1 MKKKHL
7 KNVMSMTLAVAMLS
21 STLVGNVANA
31 TVIIPDTDV
40 GTGNGTIT
48 TENSV
53 TVDASTSSDGIVT
66 TDDGI
71 EISAVKENLTSSV
84 QVKDDGIEVA
94 DEDDLKVGSKVKLS
108 VSAGNKSS
116 ETTKFKLYFWNYA
129 DKLPEDKTIWKSLL
143 KDVPEKLTA
152 EPGAVTVKDA
162 DGNETEAK
170 ATFMQDKDGD
180 TSTASYVEV
189 EVPANSTLSLD
200 VDVAN
205 AVAGKVVAIP
215 YLESDSETAYGD
227 ALGIDW
233 EEDGIT
239 IDDSI
244 VIEDT
249 SSDEED
255 EDGIK
260 VDSETEEDGATVSVN
275 DEAENDGIEV
285 KTDKE
290 KTGDAVDDTVDA
302 NLFTSQRLVVLTDD
316 ASVIRDNDTV
326 LGQYDN
332 IYLLEYGSI
341 DETMDAY
348 SYYKDLVTAVEP
360 DAPMDAASEDG
371 IEVESDVATMTAEDN
386 PIAVLSDTEDSEPV
400 QTASNVIALIDTGVS
415 ASKNVID
422 RVSLIDDVLEGNGH
436 GNDMLQA
443 IVGQN
448 ENANVLS
455 IRTMGNDGRGTV
467 SAIIAGMEYALNQ
480 NVNIINLSL
489 ASKTNLANSVLKAE
503 IEKAVDAGVTV
514 VGAAGNNNEDVVNY
528 MPGSV
533 DVAMIIGAAKENGVR
548 LHSSNYGDT
557 VDYNVVAESTSEA
570 AAKFSGF
577 LSTGM
582 DVMSVVNVGGL
593 IYQPDYEEIVEPDK
607 PSIDVDDDVPADE
620 PEDTEWQIGDYPQAG
635 ITEYKDEKVYTR
647 DTTYDFVNYNP
658 YDENV
663 TMVCDT
669 PDVVVNFE
677 KDATAEFTY
686 SCSLNSNPDYKWV
699 LDVIFTMVNDKQ
711 MASVYSKD
719 IDKIFPSVVCQERN
733 KGYGGIVPE
742 HVGDTVEGRTF
753 NVLANTENFDV
764 EGLIQDYNPRT
775 FKVNA
780 VQLNGFDIHTPGTYK
795 VTYEMSYFMYFDY
808 TWFVEDTINVV
819 DSATLEPGVYLTS
832 KESTLLFTTKDG
844 VNRGYGEFVRAN
856 SDETYTLSSVSD
868 EYTAGVVSSDEMIN
882 ASDYCTITDVDAKL
896 KSLQISV
903 PEVDHVVVFSLERP
917 GYSALKV
924 FAGGGWKP
932 PTLSEGQMA
941 DLEDFD
947 SYEQELLKMPNDDLD
962 DEYMEVAASGYKT
975 VAHVSTTCTATTG
988 TDYQGMGTSWAM
1000 AHLSKKRDYI
1010 YNWVTKQGYSMN
1022 KGDIVDIDISCI
1034 SGYDYKSWPPN
1045 VDVNCTLD
1053 IYAQVNE
1060 AKKSFRVRVVVT
1072 AIKGPKYQ
1080 VFKGSDYYSAD
1091 SDTGWLVIRKRM
1103 ADSDLADF
1111 TSLIGELYTTF
1122 TVYTDAAC
1130 TDVYKVLRINAK
1142 EVDPSDGYISYKV
1155 KAPADVDKYWVKE
1168 TYTIN
1173 GTVYNEE
1180 KYGPV
1185 SVTKGNPTDVGSVLK
1200 DDSKYNNIGKT
1211 GWIYNKP
1218 YYFNGTILIKK
1229 GDDEK
1234 KLSEAVFRV
1243 QYSEKNFDSFTA
1255 KRTWYLKTD
1264 ENGALKFDNDHYLK
1278 TWTDEKGVVHK
1289 SGALLQRTNKQY
1301 ALPVGYLRI
1310 KEVQAPKDYDLNDN
1324 TFDVRLKATSVTN
1337 IKLATYID
1345 GKQGS
1350 LTVIDPTLKDKWKV
1364 RVNLKKVDE
1373 NGKGLAGA
1381 KFYVW
1386 DNEQLKGTPK
1396 AILITTDDGTSNTAT
1411 ISFKNNI
1418 ESVTLY
1424 CQEKEPPAGYNKS
1437 DAKYKVTFE
1446 RKVFEDE
1453 KKKDEKYPG
1462 ELKSFGPITGIV
1474 NSKITPTPTPT
1485 INKTGAGVHVK
1496 KVSTAADDIMALHG
1510 YTLAGAKFH
1519 IYGGSGKSAVDT
1531 YVTTDENGISETVS
1545 LPDASWYEYPSHTDD
1560 KGNTVYDTPILH
1572 PVTSV
1577 YTITEV
1583 EPPHGHK
1590 MAAPKSQQF
1599 SVTMPYDKDKVFEK
1613 VFTDEPKFTNKPF
1626 QIDKVSSKGNSIKG
1640 VVFKVEFFD
1649 TELEGVN
1656 YDAGATT
1663 YALDDEDYAVV
1674 NDIEDA
1680 DVGIATLESDD
1691 DSMEVDTINVQML
1704 PDSDLVVMSSG
1715 GGSNSIK
1722 TDSEAKITDTGMS
1735 GTPIRTW
1742 YLQSDEKGLVL
1753 MDDEHVCR
1761 WTQYKSD
1768 PFYKHNNKIVIPLYG
1783 TLQITE
1789 VQVPAEYIMCDEIL
1803 QFPTTENGDLSARIY
1818 NDLEPCKVN
1827 IQKFKDDG
1835 TTAIP
1840 GVEFELKFVKQS
1852 EGFTS
1857 KQREY
1862 KRLLKEGETVTR
1874 STDWEGNCYFDQLD
1888 QGDYEITEIKTATGQ
1903 TLLKDPIK
1911 FSIPFKMTEDEA
1923 NEYQDINYESAR
1935 EDTDYTNKWF
1945 FYECS
1950 YIITNT
1956 PVLDLP
1962 HTGATGT
1969 WNYGFVGLGIA
1980 LAAGGCGAVGTI
1992 VTKRRRRK
2000 KLNK

>member
-48 TENSV
+48 TDNSV
-53 TVDASTSSDGIVT
+53 AVDASTSSDGIVT

-94 DEDDLKVGSKVKLS
+94 DEDGLKAGSKVKLS

-116 ETTKFKLYFWNYA
+116 ETAKFKLYFWNYV
-129 DKLPEDKTIWKSLL
+129 DKLPEDKTTWKSLL
-143 KDVPEKLTA
+143 KDIPEKLTA
-152 EPGAVTVKDA
+152 EPGVVTVKDA

-189 EVPANSTLSLD
+189 ELPANSTLSLD

-205 AVAGKVVAIP
+205 AVAGKVVAVP

-239 IDDSI
+239 VDDSI

-260 VDSETEEDGATVSVN
+260 VDSETEEDGATVSVD
-275 DEAENDGIEV
+275 DEAENDGIEI

-290 KTGDAVDDTVDA
+290 KTGDAVDNTVDV

-371 IEVESDVATMTAEDN
+371 IEVESDVATMTADDN

-415 ASKNVID
+415 ESKNVID
-422 RVSLIDDVLEGNGH
+422 RVSLIGDELEGNGH

-467 SAIIAGMEYALNQ
+467 SAIIVGMEYALNQ
-480 NVNIINLSL
+480 NVNIINLSI

-503 IEKAVDAGVTV
+503 IEKAVNAGVTV
-514 VGAAGNNNEDVVNY
+514 VGAAGNDNADVKDY

-548 LHSSNYGDT
+548 LHNSNYGDT
-557 VDYNVVAESTSEA
+557 VDYNVVADSTSEA

-582 DVMSVVNVGGL
+582 DAMSVVNVGGL

-607 PSIDVDDDVPADE
+607 PSIDVDDDDIPTNE

-775 FKVNA
+775 FKVND
-780 VQLNGFDIHTPGTYK
+780 VQLNEFDIHTPGTYK

-832 KESTLLFTTKDG
+832 KESTLLFTTEDG

-917 GYSALKV
+917 GYAALKV

-988 TDYQGMGTSWAM
+988 TDYQGLGTSWGR
-1000 AHLSKKRDYI
+1000 AHLYEKRDYI
-1010 YNWVTKQGYSMN
+1010 YNWVAKQGYSMD
-1022 KGDIVDIDISCI
+1022 KSDIEDIDISCI
-1034 SGYDYKSWPPN
+1034 SGYDYKNWPPD
-1045 VDVNCTLD
+1045 VKVNCTLD

-1111 TSLIGELYTTF
+1111 TNLIGELYTTF

-1130 TDVYKVLRINAK
+1130 TDIYKVLRINAK
-1142 EVDPSDGYISYKV
+1142 EVDPSDGYISYTV

-1173 GTVYNEE
+1173 GTVCNEE

-1200 DDSKYNNIGKT
+1200 DNPKYNNIGKT

-1234 KLSEAVFRV
+1234 RLSEAVFRV

-1310 KEVQAPKDYDLNDN
+1310 KEMQAPENYDLNDN

-1345 GKQGS
+1345 GKQDS
-1350 LTVIDPTLKDKWKV
+1350 LTVIDPTAKDKWKV

-1381 KFYVW
+1381 VFGVW
-1386 DNEQLKGTPK
+1386 DNENLKGDPK
-1396 AILITTDDGTSNTAT
+1396 AVLTTKDDGSSDIRT
-1411 ISFKNNI
+1411 IRFKDDMD
-1418 ESVTLY
+1418 SVTLY

-1453 KKKDEKYPG
+1453 QKKDKNYPG
-1462 ELKSFGPITGIV
+1462 ELKPFGPITGIV
-1474 NSKITPTPTPT
+1474 NTKTTPTPTPT

-1613 VFTDEPKFTNKPF
+1613 VFSDEPKFTNKPF

-1649 TELEGVN
+1649 TELDGVD
-1656 YDAGATT
+1656 YDANATT
-1663 YALDDEDYAVV
+1663 YALDDEDYAVTM
-1674 NDIEDA
+1674 DA
-1680 DVGIATLESDD
+1680 DEDVGIATLEADE
-1691 DSMEVDTINVQML
+1691 DSMEVNTINVQSL
-1704 PDSDLVVMSSG
+1704 PDSELVVMSSN

-1722 TDSEAKITDTGMS
+1722 TDSEAKITDKGMS
-1735 GTPIRTW
+1735 GTPTRTW

-1753 MDDEHVCR
+1753 FDDAHVCR

-1789 VQVPAEYIMCDEIL
+1789 EQCPAEYIKCDEIL

-1862 KRLLKEGETVTR
+1862 KRLLKEGETVIR

-1888 QGDYEITEIKTATGQ
+1888 QGDYEITEIKTASGQ

-1911 FSIPFKMTEDEA
+1911 FSIPFKMTVAEA
-1923 NEYQDINYESAR
+1923 NEYQDVKFESAR
-1935 EDTDYTNKWF
+1935 EDKDYTNKWF

-1956 PVLDLP
+1956 PTLDLP

-1980 LAAGGCGAVGTI
+1980 LAAGVGTAGT
-1992 VTKRRRRK
+1992 VVMKRRRRK
-2000 KLNK
+2000 KQNK

>member
-1911 FSIPFKMTEDEA
+1911 FSIPFKMTIAEA
-1923 NEYQDINYESAR
+1923 NEYGDVKFESAR

-1956 PVLDLP
+1956 PTLDLP